1 MKSPAASSFG
11 IGLTFAIVGVLCFSL
26 RPIFIK
32 LAYAWAED
40 PVTLL
45 ALRMAFS
52 APFFIGVALLTRQTA
67 RANPLS
73 RRDFIQV
80 AALGLLSYYAAS
92 YLDFVALQYI
102 SAGLGRLL
110 LFLYPTF
117 VVILSAAFMARPMS
131 RRESLALVLTY
142 AGLALVLVR
151 GLGHNPDI
159 LRGAGLAIASAVCY
173 AIYLVAGAEVVRRVG
188 SLRFSA
194 YAMIMATTA
203 CVLQFLVLRP
213 TSALDLPAP
222 VFGYAAAMAVF
233 STVAPVFLTAEALR
247 RIGANTVAIVGA
259 LGPVSTISL
268 GWLGLEEVMTPL
280 QLGGVGLVLAGVLA
294 VSLRPADERGA

>member
-1 MKSPAASSFG
+1 MERTAPRGFG
-11 IGLTFAIVGVLCFSL
+11 IGLAFAIVAVLCFSL

-45 ALRMAFS
+45 ALRMAFA
-52 APFFIGVALLTRQTA
+52 APFFVGAALVTRHSS

-73 RRDFIQV
+73 RRDAFQV
-80 AALGLLSYYAAS
+80 VVLGLLSYYAAS

-117 VVILSAAFMARPMS
+117 VVILSAAVMARPMS
-131 RRESLALVLTY
+131 RRELLALVLTY
-142 AGLALVLVR
+142 AGLALVLAR
-151 GLGHNPDI
+151 GLGLNPDI
-159 LRGAGLAIASAVCY
+159 LLGAGLAIASAVCY

-194 YAMIMATTA
+194 YAMIMATAA
-203 CVLQFLVLRP
+203 CLLQFVVLRP
-213 TSALDLPAP
+213 MSALDLPSA

-259 LGPVSTISL
+259 LGPVSTILL
-268 GWLGLEEVMTPL
+268 GWIGLEEVMTPL

-294 VSLRPADERGA
+294 VSLRPIRQPSA